1 MRRPVIGIA
10 GTYEQAPASSAFP
23 TLRRIFTNEGY
34 TTCLQ
39 QAGALVILLSP
50 TTANLEQLIQLCD
63 GVLFAGGADIDPSFY
78 KQERTP
84 LCGPSDLDAD
94 AFHLALYHQGRQAQ
108 KPILG
113 ICRGMQLINVAEGGT
128 LHQDYKKREGGAV
141 HHPDLEHWNRVSH
154 QVTIER
160 DSVLFSLL
168 KKPELG
174 VNSLHHQLVHT
185 PSDALNVTALASD
198 GSIEA
203 FEAIDGPWCVGVQWH
218 PETLGKAM
226 APLFEA
232 FVREASLRRPSQS

>member
-1 MRRPVIGIA
+1 MIRPVIGIA

-34 TTCLQ
+34 SSCLQ
-39 QAGALVILLSP
+39 AAGALVILLSP
-50 TTANLEQLIQLCD
+50 TTINLEQLIQLCD

-78 KQERTP
+78 KQERNP
-84 LCGPSDLDAD
+84 LCGPSDLDTD
-94 AFHLALYHQGRQAQ
+94 TFHLALYHQTRQAG

-128 LHQDYKKREGGAV
+128 LYQDFRQREGWSV

-154 QVTIER
+154 QVTLEQ
-160 DSVLFSLL
+160 DSVLFSIL

-174 VNSLHHQLVHT
+174 VNSLHHQQVHT
-185 PSDALNVTALASD
+185 PSDALKVTAVASD

-203 FEAIDGPWCVGVQWH
+203 IGAIDGPWCMGVQWH
-218 PETLGKAM
+218 PETMGEAM

-232 FVREASLRRPSQS
+232 FVKVASLRRPSRS

>member
-34 TTCLQ
+34 TNCLQ
-39 QAGALVILLSP
+39 EAGALVILLSP

-63 GVLFAGGADIDPSFY
+63 GVLFAGGADIDPSCY

-128 LHQDYKKREGGAV
+128 LFQDYREREGWSI
-141 HHPDLEHWNRVSH
+141 HHPNLEHWNNASH
-154 QVTIER
+154 LVKIKQ
-160 DSVLFSLL
+160 DSILFSIL

-174 VNSLHHQLVHT
+174 VNSLHHQLVDT
-185 PSDALNVTALASD
+185 PSDALKVTANASD

-203 FEAIDGPWCVGVQWH
+203 FEAIDGSWCVGVQWH
-218 PETLGKAM
+218 PETLGEAM
-226 APLFEA
+226 DSLFEA
-232 FVREASLRRPSQS
+232 FVREASLQ